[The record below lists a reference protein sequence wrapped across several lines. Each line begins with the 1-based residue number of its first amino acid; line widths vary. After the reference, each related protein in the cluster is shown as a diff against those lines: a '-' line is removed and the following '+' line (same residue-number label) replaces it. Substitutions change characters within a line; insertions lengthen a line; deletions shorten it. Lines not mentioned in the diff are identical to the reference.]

1 VVQRQPGFCAGSKR
15 FRDTRF
21 STRGRALGFPGDRA
35 VAALVYRRNSLV
47 SDLNEKELAELA
59 NLFGDD
65 CR

>member
-1 VVQRQPGFCAGSKR
+1 
-15 FRDTRF
+15 
-21 STRGRALGFPGDRA
+21 